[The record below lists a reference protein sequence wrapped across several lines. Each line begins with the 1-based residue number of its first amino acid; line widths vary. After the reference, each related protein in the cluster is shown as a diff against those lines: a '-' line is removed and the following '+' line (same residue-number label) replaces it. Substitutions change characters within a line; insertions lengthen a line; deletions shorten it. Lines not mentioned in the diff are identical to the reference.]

1 METVIIVLALLG
13 MACFL
18 AVAVLWDKM
27 STAEKKAVCRKKFTV
42 VVCFE
47 FPPCD
52 PESQEAYEIIQDLTY
67 DLLNEGYK
75 ATIEDAY

>member
-13 MACFL
+13 MASFL
-18 AVAVLWDKM
+18 AVAVLCDKM
-27 STAEKKAVCRKKFTV
+27 TTEEKKVLHKKKFTV

-52 PESQEAYEIIQDLTY
+52 PESQEAIVQDLTY

>member
-1 METVIIVLALLG
+1 

-52 PESQEAYEIIQDLTY
+52 PQSYEAYEKVEDLMWY
-67 DLLNEGYK
+67 LNHEGYEVRL
-75 ATIEDAY
+75 EDAY

>member
-1 METVIIVLALLG
+1 

-47 FPPCD
+47 FPPVD
-52 PESQEAYEIIQDLTY
+52 PESQEAYEIVQDLTY